1 MNDTV
6 AAMQELSRKQTPSLE
21 NYIREIQTA
30 YASGNRVIL
39 TKTREPIRLIES
51 LTDYCKESD
60 NTWKHWD
67 SMRGW
72 TSYADTGDGETYEAT
87 TDKMDNFQAALEVI
101 HARVPAVKQV
111 NPAGYEEVFPD
122 NGIYFM
128 MYPHATIEEGSN
140 KNHKSIQCLKHYV
153 AELPYKE
160 KMVILCVP
168 EAFKCPIELE
178 DDVAMIDFN
187 LPSVMERFEI
197 ILDTLADI
205 YGDQFEEDKGGDVIS
220 EFEHWSSVLN
230 ASSGLTLKNFQDY
243 LTSALLSEAPDDDD
257 LSAMDIEAIANH
269 VNKAKT
275 EIIKRSDILEIME
288 GESMRN
294 VGGQDLLKEW
304 IGNRSN
310 AFTQQARDYG
320 VDAPKGVMMVGP
332 PGTGKS
338 VSAKAIANTLG
349 IPLIRFDVSRV
360 FNSLV
365 GSSEARIRNA
375 LKLVDALEPCVLFID
390 EVDKV
395 FNQGSGGNDS
405 GVSSRVLG
413 TLLTWMQETE
423 SKVFI
428 VMTANRTLGL
438 PPEMLRKGRMDEI
451 FSVTTPSAEEIKQ
464 IVEIHMRKRGHDSD
478 GLDMDAICKEADG
491 YVPSEIE
498 CAVKEAILAAF
509 NHNLENPKKKVDVT
523 AEMIIAEL
531 KNMTPLSVSFAEDFE
546 EMEKWASNNARPA
559 SSNPRKVTSSKTTTV
574 KKRRRKVS
582 KVNETED
589 GTLDISS
596 H

>member
-1 MNDTV
+1 
-6 AAMQELSRKQTPSLE
+6 
-21 NYIREIQTA
+21 
-30 YASGNRVIL
+30 
-39 TKTREPIRLIES
+39 
-51 LTDYCKESD
+51 
-60 NTWKHWD
+60 
-67 SMRGW
+67 
-72 TSYADTGDGETYEAT
+72 
-87 TDKMDNFQAALEVI
+87 
-101 HARVPAVKQV
+101 
-111 NPAGYEEVFPD
+111 
-122 NGIYFM
+122 
-128 MYPHATIEEGSN
+128 
-140 KNHKSIQCLKHYV
+140 
-153 AELPYKE
+153 
-160 KMVILCVP
+160 
-168 EAFKCPIELE
+168 
-178 DDVAMIDFN
+178 
-187 LPSVMERFEI
+187 
-197 ILDTLADI
+197 
-205 YGDQFEEDKGGDVIS
+205 
-220 EFEHWSSVLN
+220 
-230 ASSGLTLKNFQDY
+230 
-243 LTSALLSEAPDDDD
+243 
-257 LSAMDIEAIANH
+257 
-269 VNKAKT
+269 
-275 EIIKRSDILEIME
+275 
-288 GESMRN
+288 
-294 VGGQDLLKEW
+294 
-304 IGNRSN
+304 
-310 AFTQQARDYG
+310 
-320 VDAPKGVMMVGP
+320 
-332 PGTGKS
+332 
-338 VSAKAIANTLG
+338 
-349 IPLIRFDVSRV
+349 
-360 FNSLV
+360 
-365 GSSEARIRNA
+365 
-375 LKLVDALEPCVLFID
+375 
-390 EVDKV
+390 
-395 FNQGSGGNDS
+395 DS